1 MARCVVTVRGKTKD
15 CCIVRG
21 LDGYNLDFLLALGKW
36 RYEPARL
43 RGEPVT
49 VAHFDPHRG
58 SAVTP
63 SSRRDA
69 APSGAGEARDSQGG
83 PEQKH
88 RRAAHSGSARRTWR
102 RRHVLLRRRKDVDHV
117 SR

>member
-1 MARCVVTVRGKTKD
+1 MKRRSCKLQPSSRASTLAIAWAVPLLGSCSASDPPAGLIVARCVVTVRGKTKH

-49 VAHFDPHRG
+49 VAH
-58 SAVTP
+58 
-63 SSRRDA
+63 
-69 APSGAGEARDSQGG
+69 
-83 PEQKH
+83 
-88 RRAAHSGSARRTWR
+88 
-102 RRHVLLRRRKDVDHV
+102 
-117 SR
+117 